1 MIKTSRTGMP
11 LPTVGSPAVK
21 PRGQKQQ
28 RSLQRRG
35 RIADAAIEILALHG
49 ISGLTHRLV
58 ARKANVSL
66 AATTYYFDTK
76 FDIVAEAS
84 KLTLQG
90 YIDAFHRAAL
100 RFKNQPDDPALFR
113 AFTAKL
119 VHNAV
124 SRDRV
129 RALCW
134 AEITL
139 DAHRHP
145 ESLKLSRQW
154 FSSLADVWFEMA
166 EASGFE
172 QPQEVARSAVDLV
185 IGLLLVATSL
195 GLSAEQVDAVLIGG
209 ESPITAWKVDRTE
222 HVSPKLPP
230 RPSKKAMATR
240 NKIIDAAIDVL
251 VVEGPSALTYR
262 MVANRAAITAAGP
275 FYHFRTIDALL
286 GAAQLHLFEES
297 KQRYREVAFEIG
309 EILDAERL
317 IDRTTTVLVR
327 EATEFS
333 GHNLA
338 SYAIW
343 LQASRQPDLRRM
355 IWSAIS
361 DQYQAWDR
369 LLAPLSVEARP
380 IDALLAFCTFVGMHV
395 RILSTGS
402 KLEDLAQVRR
412 DFARDFTAL
421 TSSTYWF

>member
-1 MIKTSRTGMP
+1 MSKTLGTVASRPNGGD
-11 LPTVGSPAVK
+11 LPVK
-21 PRGQKQQ
+21 RRGQKQE

-35 RIADAAIEILALHG
+35 RIAGAAIEILALHG

-76 FDIVAEAS
+76 FEIVAEAS

-90 YIDAFHRAAL
+90 YIDAFHRAVL
-100 RFKNQPDDPALFR
+100 RFKNQPDDPALLR
-113 AFTAKL
+113 AFAAKL

-124 SRDRV
+124 SRDRI

-154 FSSLADVWFEMA
+154 FSSLADVWLEMA

-172 QPQEVARSAVDLV
+172 QPHEVARSAVDLV

-209 ESPITAWKVDRTE
+209 KSPITAWKVDRIE
-222 HVSPKLPP
+222 HVSPKPPP
-230 RPSKKAMATR
+230 RPSQKAMATR
-240 NKIIDAAIDVL
+240 NNIIDAAIDVL
-251 VVEGPSALTYR
+251 VTEGPSALTYR
-262 MVANRAAITAAGP
+262 MVATRAGITPAGP
-275 FYHFRTIDALL
+275 FYHFPTIDALL
-286 GAAQLHLFEES
+286 AAAQLRLFEES

-343 LQASRQPDLRRM
+343 LQASRQPELRQM

-361 DQYQAWDR
+361 DQYLAWDR
-369 LLAPLSVEARP
+369 LLGPLSIEKRP

-402 KLEDLAQVRR
+402 TLEDLAQVRR
-412 DFARDFTAL
+412 EFARDFNAL